1 MMRPVIKVTL
11 YDATSENDC
20 TLLEEGGE
28 YFVNFGNRTGTYRE
42 FLRMILRDDRLYPDL
57 VAGDAA
63 ASFFALMKAV
73 ADRWNDRIKAE
84 VLYAEPGGQ
93 ATGNRRKPNKLKVN
107 IERIVSGGQTGADRA
122 GLDFAIEHGLKHG
135 GWCPKGRRAE
145 DGRIPGRYELK
156 ETQATSYVQRTE
168 WNVRDSDGTVIFT
181 VMTRLTGG
189 SKKTADLARKHRKPC
204 LHLSAAGTADPV
216 KELREFIR
224 SNRIKVLNVAG
235 SRASKEPVL
244 GNFVR
249 HVLSQMLVRK

>member
-84 VLYAEPGGQ
+84 VLYAEPGSQ
-93 ATGNRRKPNKLKVN
+93 AVGNRR
-107 IERIVSGGQTGADRA
+107 GAPLGEPLDDPDNSLLLLVVKGDRA
-122 GLDFAIEHGLKHG
+122 GRPGHPG
-135 GWCPKGRRAE
+135 GREGVQVVVWRHETRGGRAAAHDVGRRVLDPDE
-145 DGRIPGRYELK
+145 VRSGRGRSK
-156 ETQATSYVQRTE
+156 GDRVVGVRTANGRRQSVAVCVVGE
-168 WNVRDSDGTVIFT
+168 ASTGEGEQFRACGRAIGCGLRDVKGLRAGARD
-181 VMTRLTGG
+181 R
-189 SKKTADLARKHRKPC
+189 DL
-204 LHLSAAGTADPV
+204 DPV
-216 KELREFIR
+216 EDHAWGGLADRCALGGVQDWSLR
-224 SNRIKVLNVAG
+224 
-235 SRASKEPVL
+235 
-244 GNFVR
+244 
-249 HVLSQMLVRK
+249 